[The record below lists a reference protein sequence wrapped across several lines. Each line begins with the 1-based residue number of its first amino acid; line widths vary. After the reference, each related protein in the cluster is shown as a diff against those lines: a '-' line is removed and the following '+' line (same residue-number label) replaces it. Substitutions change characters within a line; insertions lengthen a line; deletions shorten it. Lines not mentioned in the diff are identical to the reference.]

1 MPAYETIMVHL
12 PLFAVVL
19 ARLVGLFLFA
29 PVLSSALLP
38 GRYRALLVFMLA
50 LGVYPT
56 LNLSPVV
63 ALELSL
69 VSLAPILAAEVLIGV
84 VIGIFALMPLVAVQ
98 IAGVATGQ
106 QMGLGLG
113 QVVNPAA
120 DIEADQLG
128 QILFM
133 AALAMFIYLGGL
145 DLMFGTV
152 IETFKHVPPGGWGLD
167 RTPLDLLTGLLSS
180 AFVMAVRIALPVLV
194 MLLLESLSLGF
205 LMKTVPSINIMTVGF
220 PIRLLLG
227 LFVLL
232 ASLGFAFQI
241 VEEDLHHSADVITR
255 WTGSI
260 SPASTPDQTGG
271 GR

>member
-1 MPAYETIMVHL
+1 MLAYETIMVHL

-38 GRYRALLVFMLA
+38 ARYRALLVFMLA

-56 LNLSPVV
+56 LQLPPEV
-63 ALELSL
+63 ALELDL
-69 VSLAPILAAEVLIGV
+69 VKLAPVLAAEVLIGL
-84 VIGIFALMPLVAVQ
+84 VIGIFALMPLIAVQ
-98 IAGVATGQ
+98 VAGVATGQ

-133 AALAMFIYLGGL
+133 AALALFIQLGGI
-145 DLMFGTV
+145 DLMFGAV
-152 IETFKHVPPGGWGLD
+152 VETFRHVPPGGWGLD

-180 AFVMAVRIALPVLV
+180 AFVLAVRIALPVLV
-194 MLLLESLSLGF
+194 VLLLESLSLGF
-205 LMKTVPSINIMTVGF
+205 LMKTVPSINIMSIGF
-220 PIRLLLG
+220 PIRLLMG

-232 ASLGFAFQI
+232 AALGFAFQI
-241 VEEDLHHSADVITR
+241 IEESLHDSADVITR

-260 SPASTPDQTGG
+260 EPASAAPGG
-271 GR
+271 PR